1 MSWIDKPTI
10 NFPFF
15 LSGEME
21 RVNYRMQDM
30 KRPARDRLR
39 SFIQV
44 LTALMQESETF
55 HWDVLS
61 GFESEWR

>member
-1 MSWIDKPTI
+1 
-10 NFPFF
+10 
-15 LSGEME
+15 ME